1 MDTYII
7 NTTTHTNFSSPD
19 LYHLLLLYLHTHRE
33 NWLTADLAITSADK
47 ASGRLRKFWWIE
59 DQSFIIK
66 IISLV
71 SLYIVIALLIN
82 LMSGM
87 SLASHA
93 MRARPPVILCACV
106 FGVRIYKKRRAR
118 KLIVSHIYTAVAL
131 VHTRSALFLF
141 AVFVTYAHAHF

>member
-19 LYHLLLLYLHTHRE
+19 LYHLLLLYLHTHCE
-33 NWLTADLAITSADK
+33 NWLTADLAITSTDK

-71 SLYIVIALLIN
+71 SLYCYCIIN

-93 MRARPPVILCACV
+93 DEHARARPPVILCACV
-106 FGVRIYKKRRAR
+106 FGVRI
-118 KLIVSHIYTAVAL
+118 III
-131 VHTRSALFLF
+131 
-141 AVFVTYAHAHF
+141 